1 MSHSTKRTVIAPRSD
16 QDGWVYVRVSRE
28 LWDEFECWK
37 VAYKDSLPCSRT
49 VSSLRVEEALETMEY
64 LEKCYEA
71 GYVVRMTGSRSWTV
85 SRCGWNAWGKTLKA
99 AYYILKSDGRV

>member
-1 MSHSTKRTVIAPRSD
+1 VIAPRSD

-71 GYVVRMTGSRSWTV
+71 GYRATGLEPGSWVAATRS
-85 SRCGWNAWGKTLKA
+85 GWLAHGKTLKG
-99 AYYILKSDGRV
+99 AYYILKNDGRV